1 MPISNNHDFNAL
13 AKEQKSI
20 RMKLRFLALAHFQEG
35 HSRYAIAQFLK
46 VSRTSVT
53 KWISQ
58 YHKLGL
64 EGLIDKKTTGR
75 PNRLS
80 EQQLQKLYSYVSE
93 QAKNAKGGRLVGTDI
108 QRYVLKEFGVK
119 YHLSQ
124 IYKILKKIGLSWI
137 TSRSK
142 HPKQSVEAQED
153 FKKIQNKNDP

>member
-1 MPISNNHDFNAL
+1 MPISHHHDFNAL
-13 AKEQKSI
+13 AKEQKNI

-58 YHKLGL
+58 YNKLGL
-64 EGLIDKKTTGR
+64 DGLIDKKTTGR

-80 EQQLQKLYSYVSE
+80 EQQLLQLSNYVSE
-93 QAKNAKGGRLVGTDI
+93 QAKNEKGGRLVGTDI
-108 QRYVLKEFGVK
+108 QMYVLKEFGIK

-124 IYKILKKIGLSWI
+124 IYKILKRLGFSWV

-142 HPKQSVEAQED
+142 HPKQSIEAQED
-153 FKKIQNKNDP
+153 FKKIPNKNDP